1 MQKVTNFRESQYPFY
16 NDENISLYEKDEQVL
31 TSILTF
37 MRAIF
42 RILIFIGYSLVL
54 TLLFAICVKPAKLK
68 AIIKVHSND
77 LSNLLAN
84 KDEL

>member
-1 MQKVTNFRESQYPFY
+1 MLKMIRIRKSKYVSY
-16 NDENISLYEKDEQVL
+16 NDESISLYEKDERVL

-68 AIIKVHSND
+68 AIINVHSND
-77 LSNLLAN
+77 LSDLLAN
-84 KDEL
+84 KDDL